1 VKSLAALILASAPLF
16 PGMTNGA
23 DDPKPQ
29 TLDSNGVSISYTVEG
44 KGEPVV
50 LIHGLYASAQV
61 NWRAPGVIR
70 ILATN
75 HQVIALDVRGH
86 AASGKPTQEADYG
99 VEMAEDIV
107 RLLDH
112 LKIPKTHIV
121 GYSMGGMITMK
132 LLTRHPDRVKSALLG
147 GMGWLR
153 EGSPL
158 QKSWSRMRDRP
169 GSVPPS
175 VCIRSL
181 GALAVTEEEVKAI
194 KVPVAVIIGENDPI
208 RRLYVEPLERIR
220 TDWPVTLVPA
230 AGHLDCILMPEFKQG
245 IKKWL
250 EEQAGQGAKG
260 EKEGVK

>member
-1 VKSLAALILASAPLF
+1 MASTTFLHGPILASDE
-16 PGMTNGA
+16 T
-23 DDPKPQ
+23 KPQ
-29 TLDSNGVSISYTVEG
+29 TFDSNGVAISYTVEG

-61 NWRAPGVIR
+61 NWRAPGIIR

-86 AASGKPTQEADYG
+86 AASGKPGQESAYG

-112 LKIPKTHIV
+112 LKIQKAHLV

-132 LLTRHPDRVKSALLG
+132 VLTRHPDRVQSALLG

-158 QKSWSRMRDRP
+158 
-169 GSVPPS
+169 
-175 VCIRSL
+175 
-181 GALAVTEEEVKAI
+181 
-194 KVPVAVIIGENDPI
+194 
-208 RRLYVEPLERIR
+208 
-220 TDWPVTLVPA
+220 
-230 AGHLDCILMPEFKQG
+230 
-245 IKKWL
+245 
-250 EEQAGQGAKG
+250 
-260 EKEGVK
+260 

>member
-1 VKSLAALILASAPLF
+1 MASTIFLRGHLLA
-16 PGMTNGA
+16 A
-23 DDPKPQ
+23 DDPLPQ
-29 TLDSNGVSISYTVEG
+29 SFDSKGTLISYTVEG

-61 NWRAPGVIR
+61 NWRAPGIIR

-86 AASGKPTQEADYG
+86 AASGKPTHESDYG

-112 LKIPKTHIV
+112 LKIKKAHLV

-132 LLTRHPDRVKSALLG
+132 IMTRHPDRVKSALLG

-153 EGSPL
+153 DGSTL
-158 QKSWSRMRDRP
+158 QNIWGRARERD

-181 GALAVTEEEVKAI
+181 GALAVTEQEVKAI
-194 KVPVAVIIGENDPI
+194 NIPTAVIVGENDHI
-208 RRLYVEPLERIR
+208 RRLYVEPLERIHP
-220 TDWPVTLVPA
+220 DWPVTIVPT
-230 AGHLDCILMPEFKQG
+230 AGHLSCIMLPEFKVG
-245 IKKWL
+245 IQKWL
-250 EEQAGQGAKG
+250 DEQVLPRAR
-260 EKEGVK
+260 

>member
-1 VKSLAALILASAPLF
+1 A
-16 PGMTNGA
+16 
-23 DDPKPQ
+23 
-29 TLDSNGVSISYTVEG
+29 ISYTVEG

-75 HQVIALDVRGH
+75 HQVIAPDVRGH
-86 AASGKPTQEADYG
+86 AASGKPEQESAYG

-112 LKIPKTHIV
+112 LKIPKAHIV

-158 QKSWSRMRDRP
+158 QNSWSRFRERP

-175 VCIRSL
+175 VCVR
-181 GALAVTEEEVKAI
+181 
-194 KVPVAVIIGENDPI
+194 
-208 RRLYVEPLERIR
+208 
-220 TDWPVTLVPA
+220 
-230 AGHLDCILMPEFKQG
+230 
-245 IKKWL
+245 
-250 EEQAGQGAKG
+250 
-260 EKEGVK
+260 